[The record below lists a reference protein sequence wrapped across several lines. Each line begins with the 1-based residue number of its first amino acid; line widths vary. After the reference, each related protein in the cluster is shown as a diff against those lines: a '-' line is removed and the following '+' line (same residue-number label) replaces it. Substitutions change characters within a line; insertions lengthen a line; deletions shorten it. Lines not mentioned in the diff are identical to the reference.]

1 VFPNQKSSS
10 KTGIIG
16 ENRKGKKM
24 QRVKEGDTVII
35 SYIGRLEDG
44 TVFDSTEDR
53 NPLEFTLGEGELIQ
67 GLEQGILGMMPG
79 ESKTIVIP
87 VELGYGPHLKERV
100 CELDKK
106 RIPQG
111 FQPEMGQQLQLY
123 RADGL
128 PIMGTVIGESGSS
141 FTMDYNHPL
150 AGKTLIFETR
160 LLEIVPEPPGGI
172 F

>member
-1 VFPNQKSSS
+1 
-10 KTGIIG
+10 
-16 ENRKGKKM
+16 M
-24 QRVKEGDTVII
+24 QGVKEGDTVII

-44 TVFDSTEDR
+44 TVFDSTENR
-53 NPLEFTLGEGELIQ
+53 NPLEFTLGEGELIP

-87 VELGYGPHLKERV
+87 MELGYGPHLNERV

-111 FQPEMGQQLQLY
+111 FRPEVGQQLQLY

-128 PIMGTVIGESGSS
+128 PLMGTVIGESGNS

-160 LLEIVPEPPGGI
+160 LLEIVLESPGGI

>member
-1 VFPNQKSSS
+1 M
-10 KTGIIG
+10 
-16 ENRKGKKM
+16 R
-24 QRVKEGDTVII
+24 RVKEGDSVVI

-53 NPLEFTLGEGELIQ
+53 NPLEFTVGEGELIP
-67 GLEQGILGMMPG
+67 GLEQGILGMTPG

-87 VELGYGPHLKERV
+87 MELGYGPHLKERI

-111 FQPEMGQQLQLY
+111 IQPEVGQQVQLY

-128 PIMGTVIGESGSS
+128 PIMGTVVGESETS

-160 LLEIVPEPPGGI
+160 LLEIVLETPGGI
-172 F
+172 D